1 MRSWA
6 RGLALCEDLLA
17 VTTCHGSR
25 CVGVQSTVDV
35 DTPEAGAP
43 CGNPGLVRKNRSG
56 EGQCLAGD
64 RQLLVGRVD
73 DEGDGRVGSGHDAR
87 LLDAALVGLDVD
99 LDAEGGEGLGQ
110 LAAHVVVVLAD
121 AGGEGDDGTT
131 QLWEG
136 CVSVSY
142 SLVKSEEAISMSPIK
157 Q

>member
-1 MRSWA
+1 MA
-6 RGLALCEDLLA
+6 RE
-17 VTTCHGSR
+17 
-25 CVGVQSTVDV
+25 
-35 DTPEAGAP
+35 
-43 CGNPGLVRKNRSG
+43 SG

-121 AGGEGDDGTT
+121 AGGEGDDVQATELSGVGTHVL
-131 QLWEG
+131 QQ
-136 CVSVSY
+136 
-142 SLVKSEEAISMSPIK
+142 AIDIHVHGGTGALLGRGMDLR
-157 Q
+157 